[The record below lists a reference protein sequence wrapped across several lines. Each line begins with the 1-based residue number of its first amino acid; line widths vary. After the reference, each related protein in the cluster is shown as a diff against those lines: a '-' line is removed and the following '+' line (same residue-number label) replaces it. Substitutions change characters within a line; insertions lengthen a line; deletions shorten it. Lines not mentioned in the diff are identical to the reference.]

1 MADRSEPVDRLGE
14 ALHAFMPGFVVHLH
28 PLLHRTTHRDRSYS
42 ALEVIVVLGL
52 ATFGPLRPVELSRGL
67 AIEKGSLTSVIRRLE
82 AVGVIEREAVVGDA
96 RGYVISLTAAGRDL
110 VDHLA
115 EQRRSGLRTLF
126 DGLPAKDATAAA
138 NGLEVLTSYFRDRPE
153 HPAG

>member
-14 ALHAFMPGFVVHLH
+14 ALHAFMPGFVAHLH
-28 PLLHRTTHRDRSYS
+28 PLLHRTTYRGRSYS

-52 ATFGPLRPVELSRGL
+52 ATFGPLRPVQLSRGL
-67 AIEKGSLTSVIRRLE
+67 AIEKGSLTSVVRRLE
-82 AVGVIEREAVVGDA
+82 GVGVIEREAVVADA
-96 RGYVISLTAAGRDL
+96 RGYVISLTASGRDL

-126 DGLPAKDATAAA
+126 AGLSAADATAAA
-138 NGLEVLTSYFRDRPE
+138 NGLEVLTSYFSGRPADA
-153 HPAG
+153 PG